1 MMMMQVCGCNTA
13 VRLLLNPWGLTQLC
27 IQLKAHSSCIRR
39 HPAKQGRKN
48 CLPVRFSQA
57 EDQIRYFPN
66 QILDVVN
73 THLLEESKAFIEAT
87 VATENLQIF
96 QCLLSLLRAALICTR
111 QNPRERINMRE
122 VAARLSAI
130 KMSYVGLW
138 EEELRA
144 QLRLRDS

>member
-1 MMMMQVCGCNTA
+1 M
-13 VRLLLNPWGLTQLC
+13 
-27 IQLKAHSSCIRR
+27 
-39 HPAKQGRKN
+39 
-48 CLPVRFSQA
+48 
-57 EDQIRYFPN
+57 ERYFPN

-87 VATENLQIF
+87 VVTENLQIF